1 MWANLMFW
9 THNDNDK
16 DDESNRRVTFS
27 ANGSAY
33 VDVQKLVTSAYFK
46 KDIDEMK
53 VFYDSIKR
61 KADNSCY

>member
-9 THNDNDK
+9 THSGK

-27 ANGSAY
+27 AEGSAY
-33 VDVQKLVTSAYFK
+33 VDVQKLVTSADFK

-53 VFYDSIKR
+53 VFYDSIKG
-61 KADNSCY
+61 KAEAKNSCY